1 MLFYITKITA
11 IARFAI
17 SNVEIRSPRYL
28 CRLSR
33 HLDAENEGRRD
44 GLK

>member
-28 CRLSR
+28 FAGSLGTSTPKTR
-33 HLDAENEGRRD
+33 DAATD
-44 GLK
+44 